1 MADKIQIKLVR
12 SVIGRKPEQR
22 ATVRSLG
29 LRKISSTVVHEA
41 SPQVLGMV
49 DVVKHLV
56 QVSPYTGEPAKEK
69 K

>member
-12 SVIGRKPEQR
+12 STIGRKPEQR

-56 QVSPYTGEPAKEK
+56 EVSPYTGETAKEK